1 MDLLASILAY
11 LSVVTGIVVAVALS
25 YNRLVYESHNMPP
38 MPQPTAVAA
47 RSSAPKMA
55 KPGAKAEVRRA
66 PVHAN
71 RVAAAADD
79 ARFAAA
85 RRRDRARSR
94 RLAHE
99 RSRRHLAH
107 RVAAP
112 RQWAYRPAA
121 PFTFGAADMP
131 RPDFGGSGVE

>member
-11 LSVVTGIVVAVALS
+11 LGVVTGIVVAVALS
-25 YNRLVYESHNMPP
+25 YNRLVYESYNIPQT
-38 MPQPTAVAA
+38 PQPTAIAA

-55 KPGAKAEVRRA
+55 KPKAGVRRA
-66 PVHAN
+66 PVHVN
-71 RVAAAADD
+71 RVAAAAGD
-79 ARFAAA
+79 ARSAAA
-85 RRRDRARSR
+85 QRRDRARAR

-107 RVAAP
+107 RVGAP

-121 PFTFGAADMP
+121 PFAFGAADIP
-131 RPDFGGSGVE
+131 RPDFGGSVE